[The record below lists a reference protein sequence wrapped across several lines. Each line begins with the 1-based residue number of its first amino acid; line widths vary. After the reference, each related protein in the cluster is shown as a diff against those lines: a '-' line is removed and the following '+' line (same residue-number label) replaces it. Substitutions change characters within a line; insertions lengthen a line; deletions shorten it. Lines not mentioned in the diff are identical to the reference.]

1 MFTLWRYI
9 IKEHISPFIFAISV
23 ITLVF
28 LLNLVF
34 RELGRIL
41 SKGLGF
47 SLILEFF
54 FLNMAWIIA
63 LAVPMAVLVATLM
76 AFGRLSGDSEIT
88 AMKAGGV
95 GILHMIF
102 PVLVVSFFLAGFLV
116 WFNNHVL
123 PDFNHRT
130 RLLASDIARKR
141 PTINLESGVVMKD
154 IPNINILVQKIN
166 EAPDTSYV
174 ETVFIEDNRTQ
185 NKSKYIFAKKGK
197 IYTDPNTGYLFL
209 TLYEGE
215 MHELDLEKMEQYT
228 RLSFPEQKLSIRVP
242 NMTLERSDSEY
253 RGDREKS
260 AQMMREEVIE
270 NKKLLKERYQRID
283 QLITMY
289 FDRHLPLTTPAAMEK
304 NNNRAEREI
313 FKDISKSRE
322 RVRQKYIEK
331 LRQDNLR
338 TLQQVTAELNIIKN
352 YDRANYTLMV
362 EVHKKYSIPFA
373 CIVFVLIGAPLGIM
387 SRKGNLAVAGGISFG
402 FFLLYWASLIAG
414 EELADNQFI
423 SPFIA
428 MWLADIIVGI
438 GGIYL
443 VIHSIHEST
452 FINWTSIQ
460 DFFKKIPLLFKNK
473 TKFYENIR

>member
-1 MFTLWRYI
+1 LFTLWRYI
-9 IKEHISPFIFAISV
+9 LKEHFGPFIFAMSV

-95 GILHMIF
+95 SILHMIL
-102 PVLVVSFFLAGFLV
+102 PVFIVSIFLAFFLV
-116 WFNNHVL
+116 WFNNKVL

-141 PTINLESGVVMKD
+141 PTVNLEPGVVMKD
-154 IPNINILVQKIN
+154 IPDINILVQKIK

-174 ETVFIEDNRTQ
+174 ETIFIEDNRTQ

-197 IYTDPNTGYLFL
+197 IYINPNNGYLFFIL
-209 TLYEGE
+209 FDGE

-228 RLSFPEQKLSIRVP
+228 RLNFPQQILSIRVP
-242 NMTLERSDSEY
+242 NMVLERSDSEY

-260 AQMMREEVIE
+260 AQMMRGEVLE
-270 NKKLLKERYQRID
+270 NKGLLKERYEKID
-283 QLITMY
+283 QLISSY
-289 FDRHLPLTTPAAMEK
+289 FDRHLPLTTPKEIETDTNIERKIFQK
-304 NNNRAEREI
+304 N
-313 FKDISKSRE
+313 SKSTT
-322 RVRQKYIEK
+322 VTKQKYIEK
-331 LRQDNLR
+331 IRQDNIRL
-338 TLQQVTAELNIIKN
+338 LQQITAEMNIIKN
-352 YDRANYTLMV
+352 YERANYKLMV

-373 CIVFVLIGAPLGIM
+373 CIVFVLVGAPLGIM

-414 EELADNQFI
+414 EELADNQII

-428 MWLADIIVGI
+428 MWLANIIVGI

-443 VIHSIHEST
+443 VIHSIHEAT

-460 DFFKKIPLLFKNK
+460 NFFSKISLLFKRKIK
-473 TKFYENIR
+473 TYDNIR